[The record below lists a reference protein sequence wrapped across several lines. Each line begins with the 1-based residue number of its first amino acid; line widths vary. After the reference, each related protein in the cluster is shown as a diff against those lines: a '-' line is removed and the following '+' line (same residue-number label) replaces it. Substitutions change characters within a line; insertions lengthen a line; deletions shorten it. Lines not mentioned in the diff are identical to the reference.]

1 MTNEVND
8 KTRQR
13 KNETKKKWDQET
25 RDGQKGDEGKK
36 EIREPFWLKLHNREA
51 FLVVTF
57 SCNEDILVRFRRFVS
72 ALFWQR
78 SFGEQGGSA
87 PDRPWVE
94 DQSRRCRGSQG
105 ARRVRCLVQDAIEWS
120 GIRCL
125 EPQMSLFRPRLTIS
139 RAVPRQRRQTWR
151 SLPQFVQRNRQTSE
165 NRKRNCWT
173 WSTRWE
179 GRSPSSK
186 RRWKE
191 DLRWCNCRGLAAS
204 SRLSV

>member
-1 MTNEVND
+1 MRSRNKRWT
-8 KTRQR
+8 KGRWR
-13 KNETKKKWDQET
+13 K
-25 RDGQKGDEGKK
+25 KGNPL
-36 EIREPFWLKLHNREA
+36 PFWLKLHNREA

-78 SFGEQGGSA
+78 SFGEPGEQGGSA
-87 PDRPWVE
+87 LDRPWVE

-125 EPQMSLFRPRLTIS
+125 ELQVSLFRPKLTIS

-151 SLPQFVQRNRQTSE
+151 SLPQFVQRNMQTSK

-173 WSTRWE
+173 WSTRWKGDRHHRKGDEKRIFDDAIAE
-179 GRSPSSK
+179 G
-186 RRWKE
+186 
-191 DLRWCNCRGLAAS
+191 
-204 SRLSV
+204 